1 MLKLQKDDIL
11 KLKGGCIMP
20 YLVIKVL
27 VYVVSIMLS
36 MWGLSCFNFD
46 NVIRKTKLREFYL
59 FFLIASLALGYLL
72 GSFILEFTTIHF

>member
-1 MLKLQKDDIL
+1 
-11 KLKGGCIMP
+11 MP
-20 YLVIKVL
+20 YPVIKVL

-59 FFLIASLALGYLL
+59 FFLIASLVLGYLL

>member
-1 MLKLQKDDIL
+1 
-11 KLKGGCIMP
+11 MP

>member
-1 MLKLQKDDIL
+1 
-11 KLKGGCIMP
+11 MP
-20 YLVIKVL
+20 YPVIKVL

-36 MWGLSCFNFD
+36 MWGLCCFNFD

>member
-1 MLKLQKDDIL
+1 
-11 KLKGGCIMP
+11 MP
-20 YLVIKVL
+20 YPVIKVL

>member
-1 MLKLQKDDIL
+1 
-11 KLKGGCIMP
+11 MP
-20 YLVIKVL
+20 YPVIKVL

-59 FFLIASLALGYLL
+59 FFLIASLVLGYLL
-72 GSFILEFTTIHF
+72 GSFILEFTIIHF

>member
-1 MLKLQKDDIL
+1 
-11 KLKGGCIMP
+11 MP
-20 YLVIKVL
+20 YPVIKVL

-72 GSFILEFTTIHF
+72 GSFILEFTTIQF